1 MIRSLFIKL
10 SFSYLMVIALSIAA
24 IGVASYFLVE
34 DYFYKSKEHEL
45 SVKGKQLALSI
56 TREISIGGN
65 IAHGL
70 GALSSADAA
79 LGTNAVVVNIV
90 GQVVATTDA
99 NYKIGDVVEKRY
111 LDYIGQGG
119 IIRDNKQGNSR
130 NIATLTVITPVIRG
144 QKYLGAVI
152 MYSPIYGIEKT
163 VQQLQ
168 RLIWNGGL
176 IALALASVIAVLA
189 SNAISQ
195 PVRTMSEIALDLA
208 KGDFR
213 QRVRVNSKDEIGQ
226 LAQAFNYMIG
236 ELEKQSK
243 NQKELEALR
252 REFVANV
259 SHELRSPL
267 TSVKG
272 YLEAILDGK
281 GKCWEERQKYLEIA
295 HRETLRMERLIS
307 DLLELSRL
315 QAGKFESTMEPV
327 AIVPLVEEVV
337 TRYEHRLAGENLTIV
352 MKFSGN
358 PLVQGDKQRLEQVL
372 ENFLNNA
379 IRFTPPGGMITVR
392 VEESADQA
400 KIHVEDTGIGIVPE
414 DLPKIWDRFYK
425 ADKARTPSLGGTGLG
440 LAIAKELVELQD
452 GTVAASSI
460 PGKGSVFTFTL
471 PIHNLDQKE
480 LDLT

>member
-1 MIRSLFIKL
+1 MIGRSLFIKL
-10 SFSYLMVIALSIAA
+10 SFSYLMVIALSIAS

-34 DYFYKSKEHEL
+34 DYSYKSKEREL
-45 SVKGKQLALSI
+45 SVKGGQLALMI
-56 TREISIGGN
+56 TREINIGGN
-65 IAHGL
+65 IAHAL

-79 LGTNAVVVNIV
+79 LGTNAVVVNTV
-90 GQVVATTDA
+90 GQVVATTDV
-99 NYKIGDVVEKRY
+99 NYKLGDVVEKRY

-119 IIRDNKQGNSR
+119 VIRDSKQGTS
-130 NIATLTVITPVIRG
+130 ATLTVITPVMRG
-144 QKYLGAVI
+144 QKYHGAVI
-152 MYSPIYGIEKT
+152 MYSTIYGIEKT

-168 RLIWNGGL
+168 GLIWTGGL
-176 IALALASVIAVLA
+176 IALGLASVIAVLA

-195 PVRTMSEIALDLA
+195 PVRSMSQIALDLA

-213 QRVRVNSKDEIGQ
+213 QRARVKSKDEIGQ

-236 ELEKQSK
+236 ELENQSN

-272 YLEAILDGK
+272 YLEAVLDGK
-281 GKCWEERQKYLEIA
+281 GKCWDERQKYLKIA

-315 QAGKFESTMEPV
+315 QAGKFESRMEPV
-327 AIVPLVEEVV
+327 ALVPLVEEVT
-337 TRYEHRLAGENLTIV
+337 TRYEHRVAGENLRII

-358 PLVQGDKQRLEQVL
+358 PFVLGDKQRLEQVL

-379 IRFTPPGGMITVR
+379 IRFTSPGGIIIVR
-392 VEESADQA
+392 VEEYNDQA
-400 KIHVEDTGIGIVPE
+400 AIHVEDTGIGIEPE
-414 DLPKIWDRFYK
+414 DLPKVWDRFYK
-425 ADKARTPSLGGTGLG
+425 VDKARTPSLGGTGLG
-440 LAIAKELVELQD
+440 LAIAKELIELQ
-452 GTVAASSI
+452 GGSVTASSVR
-460 PGKGSVFTFTL
+460 GKGAIFTFTL
-471 PIHNLDQKE
+471 PIHVQNQE
-480 LDLT
+480 REFTSI